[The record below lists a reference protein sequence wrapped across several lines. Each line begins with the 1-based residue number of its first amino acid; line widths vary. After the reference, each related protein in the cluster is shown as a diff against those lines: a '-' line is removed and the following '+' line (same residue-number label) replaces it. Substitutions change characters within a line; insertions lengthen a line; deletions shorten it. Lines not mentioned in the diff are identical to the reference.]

1 MAERAGSTVNE
12 VAGSHSIF
20 VSHAAEVVGTIE
32 QAASGV
38 MAAAR

>member
-1 MAERAGSTVNE
+1 VNE

-20 VSHAAEVVGTIE
+20 VSHSAEVAAIIE

-38 MAAAR
+38 MAAAH